1 MFVTRTYRA
10 PVPIIEN
17 VETLDA
23 VGEAE
28 KVRAAHWVHL
38 RSEVGVAA
46 LE

>member
-1 MFVTRTYRA
+1 M
-10 PVPIIEN
+10 PIIEIIAA
-17 VETLDA
+17 LDA

-38 RSEVGVAA
+38 RSEVVVAA

>member
-1 MFVTRTYRA
+1 MHYL
-10 PVPIIEN
+10 N
-17 VETLDA
+17 VIAVEAETAEDA

-38 RSEVGVAA
+38 RSEVVVAA